1 MDEKQE
7 KLIEQFGAE
16 KAAAGGRLKV
26 SDASKAISS
35 RIISEFGVIGAF
47 HLGGRTG
54 SRSTPLAL
62 YGHLRTSQ
70 RRTDQTRSPEA
81 MMGQDEAAEA
91 AQKARAE
98 IKYLKSG

>member
-1 MDEKQE
+1 MTAFSMRVLKRRAQMQMMNAWRCWLMDERQE
-7 KLIEQFGAE
+7 QLIEQFGAD

-54 SRSTPLAL
+54 SRS
-62 YGHLRTSQ
+62 
-70 RRTDQTRSPEA
+70 
-81 MMGQDEAAEA
+81 
-91 AQKARAE
+91 
-98 IKYLKSG
+98 